1 MDQLLSGPQSQM
13 NLDKPQ
19 CLQLVRRRGKRSKRK
34 RRKQAIKGRGEKRKW
49 EGVGW
54 DGVKERKE
62 RRRKKQQIRDKKR
75 MKIGDKNEEDER
87 RAEKETRGKG
97 WWWRSKGN
105 DLKGEEGKRR
115 KEKEEV
121 PPPSADKRQKW
132 MNPIGRRASSSFLS
146 PRLHELRTH
155 FIEICEIRK
164 AVYRVIYHHVT
175 PDHISS
181 WLHNKIHNWH
191 FFFGSLTTICCGS
204 YKAALAFSCVVFKV
218 KQTWMEIK
226 LFQL

>member
-1 MDQLLSGPQSQM
+1 MRQNEQKEKKETSD
-13 NLDKPQ
+13 
-19 CLQLVRRRGKRSKRK
+19 KRK
-34 RRKQAIKGRGEKRKW
+34 RGEKKTRRGEMRWSEEK
-49 EGVGW
+49 EG
-54 DGVKERKE
+54 EE
-62 RRRKKQQIRDKKR
+62 KKQQIRDKKR

-164 AVYRVIYHHVT
+164 AGYRVIYHHAT
-175 PDHISS
+175 PAHISS
-181 WLHNKIHNWH
+181 QLHNKIHNWH
-191 FFFGSLTTICCGS
+191 FFLGSLTTICCGS
-204 YKAALAFSCVVFKV
+204 YKAALAFLSVVFKV
-218 KQTWMEIK
+218 KQTWMEFSFFLK
-226 LFQL
+226 KNK